1 MKTNITFIDF
11 CSGIGGGRLG
21 LELNGYKCLGF
32 SEIDKEAIRTYKSF
46 FNTKSEIEFGDLTK
60 INPMTLPNFDLLIS
74 GFPCQSFSI
83 VGKREGLENKE
94 KGQIIFYLAEI
105 LMAKKPKAFIL
116 ENVKGLVNHNKGET
130 LKEILKLLESCGYKV
145 DFKVLNS
152 LDFGLAQSRERVYFV
167 GISADSKKKFSFEI
181 KSDFA
186 VKGVRLQDFLNP
198 QKENI
203 FSTNSAPY
211 QTFLKFLENKYN
223 KNKFNLREILKQD
236 FLVLDTRQ
244 SDLRLYKNKF
254 PTLRR
259 DRQGMF
265 YVYKNNLYKLSALE
279 ALNLQGFNKI
289 KNLSKKIENLKTGD
303 ILRQCGNAMSVNV
316 IESIARNLSK
326 TLQGNYNG

>member
-1 MKTNITFIDF
+1 MTFIDF

-21 LELNGYKCLGF
+21 LELNGLKCLGF

-46 FNTKSEIEFGDLTK
+46 FDTQSEIEFGDLTK
-60 INPMTLPNFDLLIS
+60 INPISLPNFDLLIS

-105 LMAKKPKAFIL
+105 LKAKKPQAFIL

-130 LKEILKLLESCGYKV
+130 LKEILRLLESCGYNV
-145 DFKVLNS
+145 SFKVLNS
-152 LDFGLAQSRERVYFV
+152 LDFGLAHSRERIYFV
-167 GISADSKKKFSFEI
+167 GLKTNSKKSFSFEI
-181 KSDFA
+181 KSDFVTKEA
-186 VKGVRLQDFLNP
+186 RLQDFLKP

-203 FSTNSAPY
+203 FSTDSASY

-223 KNKFNLREILKQD
+223 RSKFNLQEILKQD

-244 SDLRLYKNKF
+244 SDLRLYKNKI

-259 DRQGMF
+259 DRQGLF
-265 YVYKNNLYKLSALE
+265 YVYQNNLYKLSALE

-289 KNLSKKIENLKTGD
+289 KNLNEKIENLKTSD

-316 IESIARNLSK
+316 IEYIAN
-326 TLQGNYNG
+326 TLLKIL

>member
-1 MKTNITFIDF
+1 MTFIDF

-21 LELNGYKCLGF
+21 LELNGLKCLGF

-46 FNTKSEIEFGDLTK
+46 FDTQSEIEFGDLTK
-60 INPMTLPNFDLLIS
+60 INPISLPNFDLLIS

-105 LMAKKPKAFIL
+105 LKAKKPQAFIL

-130 LKEILKLLESCGYKV
+130 LKEILRLLESCGYNV
-145 DFKVLNS
+145 SFKVLNS
-152 LDFGLAQSRERVYFV
+152 LDFGLAHSRERIYFV
-167 GISADSKKKFSFEI
+167 GLKTNSKKSFSFEI
-181 KSDFA
+181 KIDFVA
-186 VKGVRLQDFLNP
+186 KEARLQDFLKP

-203 FSTNSAPY
+203 FSTDSASY

-223 KNKFNLREILKQD
+223 RSKFNLQEILKQD

-244 SDLRLYKNKF
+244 SDLRLYKNKI

-259 DRQGMF
+259 DRQGLF
-265 YVYKNNLYKLSALE
+265 YVYQNNLYKLSALE

-289 KNLSKKIENLKTGD
+289 KNLNEKIENLKTGD

-316 IESIARNLSK
+316 IEYIAN
-326 TLQGNYNG
+326 TLLKIL

>member
-1 MKTNITFIDF
+1 MTFIDF

-21 LELNGYKCLGF
+21 LELNGLKCLGF

-46 FNTKSEIEFGDLTK
+46 FDTQSEIEFGDLTK
-60 INPMTLPNFDLLIS
+60 INPISLPNFDVLIS

-83 VGKREGLENKE
+83 VGKREGLKNKE

-105 LMAKKPKAFIL
+105 LKAKKPKAFIL

-130 LKEILKLLESCGYKV
+130 LKEILRLLESCGYNV
-145 DFKVLNS
+145 SFKVLNS
-152 LDFGLAQSRERVYFV
+152 LDFGLAHSRERIYFV
-167 GISADSKKKFSFEI
+167 GLRTESKKSFSFLDNDLFKKET
-181 KSDFA
+181 K
-186 VKGVRLQDFLNP
+186 LQDFLNP
-198 QKENI
+198 RKENI
-203 FSTNSAPY
+203 FNATCVTY

-223 KNKFNLREILKQD
+223 RSKFNLQEILKQD

-244 SDLRLYKNKF
+244 SDLRLYKNKI

-259 DRQGMF
+259 DRQGLF
-265 YVYKNNLYKLSALE
+265 YVYQNNLYKLSALE

-289 KNLSKKIENLKTGD
+289 KNLNEKIENLKTSD

-316 IESIARNLSK
+316 IESIAN
-326 TLQGNYNG
+326 TLLKIL

>member
-1 MKTNITFIDF
+1 MTFIDF

-21 LELNGYKCLGF
+21 LELNGLKCLGF

-46 FNTKSEIEFGDLTK
+46 FDTQSEIEFGDLTK
-60 INPMTLPNFDLLIS
+60 INPISLPNFDVLIS

-83 VGKREGLENKE
+83 VGKREGLKNKE

-105 LMAKKPKAFIL
+105 LKAKKPKAFIL

-130 LKEILKLLESCGYKV
+130 LKEILRLLESCGYNV
-145 DFKVLNS
+145 SFKVLNS
-152 LDFGLAQSRERVYFV
+152 LDFGLAHSRERIYFV
-167 GISADSKKKFSFEI
+167 GLRTESKKSFSFLDNDLFKKET
-181 KSDFA
+181 K
-186 VKGVRLQDFLNP
+186 LQDFLNP
-198 QKENI
+198 RKENI
-203 FSTNSAPY
+203 FNATCVTY

-223 KNKFNLREILKQD
+223 RSKFNLQEILKQD

-244 SDLRLYKNKF
+244 SDLRLYKNKI

-259 DRQGMF
+259 DRQGLF
-265 YVYKNNLYKLSALE
+265 YVYQNNLYKLSALE

-289 KNLSKKIENLKTGD
+289 KNLNEKIENLKTSD

-316 IESIARNLSK
+316 IEHIAN
-326 TLQGNYNG
+326 TLLKIL